1 MYSAAEKFYLDDNAT
16 APLRDEVRAKIA
28 EVLRETGNAS
38 SVHGFGRRARAKIEV
53 VRESIAA
60 RLEATVEGVVF
71 TGSGSEANALVLHDK
86 PRFFCSAGEHA
97 SVLAWQP
104 QGENATQDP
113 TQDATQDATQEATQ
127 ATTTLVP
134 RLVPLLPSGVVDTQ
148 ALESM
153 LDESIKDDRSSP
165 PPLVSVMAANNE
177 TGVVQ
182 PIKTIAEICRRRA
195 VLFHCDATQ
204 AVGRLTVS
212 LKQWGADMLTLSA
225 HKLGGA
231 QGVGALVCTA
241 EARARLKPLLRGGG
255 QEGGLRA
262 GTENVAAI
270 VGFATALELACQ
282 EQTRMRELQVRRDAF
297 ELELRA
303 RIEGVRVAGCE
314 TLRLANTSCFVHPR
328 LSAEVLLML
337 CDSEGIALSSGAA
350 CSSGKVA
357 PSHVLRAMGFDEE
370 ACRRAVRVSFGLRTR
385 EGALQA
391 LLDLLARKEKAAS
404 KSEAKTKAR
413 AEVAA

>member
-1 MYSAAEKFYLDDNAT
+1 MSSSAERFYLDDNAT
-16 APLRDEVRAKIA
+16 APLREQVRAKIE

-38 SVHGFGRRARAKIEV
+38 SVHSLGRRARAKTEAA
-53 VRESIAA
+53 RESIAA
-60 RLEATVEGVVF
+60 SLEATFEGVVF
-71 TGSGSEANALVLHDK
+71 TGSGSEANALALHDK
-86 PRFFCSAGEHA
+86 SRFFCSAGEHA
-97 SVLAWQP
+97 SVLAWQT
-104 QGENATQDP
+104 QTENA
-113 TQDATQDATQEATQ
+113 
-127 ATTTLVP
+127 
-134 RLVPLLPSGVVDTQ
+134 VPLLPSGVVDTQ

-153 LDESIKDDRSSP
+153 LDQSIEDDTSP

-204 AVGRLTVS
+204 AVGRLQVS
-212 LKQWGADMLTLSA
+212 LKEWGADMLTLSA
-225 HKLGGA
+225 HKLGGP

-270 VGFATALELACQ
+270 AGFATALELACK
-282 EQTRMRELQVRRDAF
+282 EQPRMREVQVRRDTF
-297 ELELRA
+297 EKELRA
-303 RIEGVRVAGCE
+303 RIGGVRVAGFE
-314 TLRLANTSCFVHPR
+314 TRRLANTSCFVHPR

-357 PSHVLRAMGFDEE
+357 PSHVLRAMGFDEA

-391 LLDLLARKEKAAS
+391 LLELLARKEKTN
-404 KSEAKTKAR
+404 AKTR
-413 AEVAA
+413 AEGLSESLRESLGESLV

>member
-1 MYSAAEKFYLDDNAT
+1 MSSSAESFYLDDNAT
-16 APLRDEVRAKIA
+16 APLREQVLAKIE

-38 SVHGFGRRARAKIEV
+38 SVHSLGRRARAKTEAA
-53 VRESIAA
+53 RERIAA
-60 RLEATVEGVVF
+60 SLEATIEGVVF
-71 TGSGSEANALVLHDK
+71 TGSGSEANALALHDK
-86 PRFFCSAGEHA
+86 SRFFCSAGEHA
-97 SVLAWQP
+97 SVIDWQT
-104 QGENATQDP
+104 QAENATQ
-113 TQDATQDATQEATQ
+113 EI
-127 ATTTLVP
+127 TT
-134 RLVPLLPSGVVDTQ
+134 LVPLLPSGVVDTQ
-148 ALESM
+148 ALENM
-153 LDESIKDDRSSP
+153 LDQSIEDDTSP

-204 AVGRLTVS
+204 AVGRLPIS
-212 LKQWGADMLTLSA
+212 LKEWGADMLTLSA
-225 HKLGGA
+225 HKLGGP

-270 VGFATALELACQ
+270 AGFATALELACK
-282 EQTRMRELQVRRDAF
+282 EQPRMREVQVRRDTF
-297 ELELRA
+297 EKELRA
-303 RIEGVRVAGCE
+303 RIGGVRVAGFE
-314 TLRLANTSCFVHPR
+314 TRRLANTSCFVHPR

-337 CDSEGIALSSGAA
+337 CDSEGIAISSGAA

-357 PSHVLRAMGFDEE
+357 PSHVLRAMGFDEA

-391 LLDLLARKEKAAS
+391 LLDLLARKEKTN
-404 KSEAKTKAR
+404 AKTR
-413 AEVAA
+413 AEGLRESLA